1 MVISRLLS
9 TSSLLNEIKLPS
21 DVKFMK
27 LSNICLSSTLLYTL
41 PIKNRKENDI
51 LLAWSMESGVLNSI
65 SSLDLT
71 SKHDIHKHVW
81 YSISSLV
88 FNPNVG
94 FESQVRY
101 LQ

>member
-1 MVISRLLS
+1 MVISRLLN
-9 TSSLLNEIKLPS
+9 TSSLFNEIKLPS

-27 LSNICLSSTLLYTL
+27 LSNIYLSSTLLYTI

-51 LLAWSMESGVLNSI
+51 LLAWSKESGVWNSI

-71 SKHDIHKHVW
+71 SKNDIHKHVW

-101 LQ
+101 WQ